1 MKPSSE
7 VTSVY
12 RTQGFGGVLPIVD
25 NPALVIVDF
34 VNGFADPEQLGG
46 GNIRPAI
53 DATVPLLEQAR
64 AYGWP
69 IAHTRILFAEDG
81 SDHNVF
87 VQKVPAMGQLTE
99 SNPASA
105 IVPELAPRDGELVI
119 GKRNP
124 SAFAGTL
131 FSAWLTQHRVGTL
144 VVAGC
149 VTSGCVRATV
159 VDAMSL
165 GFYPVVLED
174 CVGDRALPPH
184 DASLFDM
191 AQKYATVES
200 RDAFLSRYC
209 QHREGGL

>member
-1 MKPSSE
+1 MKQSSE
-7 VTSVY
+7 VASVY
-12 RTQGFGGVLPIVD
+12 RAQGFGGSLPIVD
-25 NPALVIVDF
+25 NTALVIVDF

-46 GNIRPAI
+46 GNIRPSI
-53 DATVPLLEQAR
+53 DATIPLLEAAR
-64 AYGWP
+64 AHGWP
-69 IAHTRILFAEDG
+69 VAHTRILFAEDG

-87 VQKVPAMGQLTE
+87 AQKVPAMGRLTE

-119 GKRNP
+119 AKRNP

-131 FSAWLTQHRVGTL
+131 FSAWLAQHRVGSL

-184 DASLFDM
+184 EANLFDM
-191 AQKYATVES
+191 AQKYATVTR
-200 RDAFLSRYC
+200 RDDFLEQYGR
-209 QHREGGL
+209 HVTPT